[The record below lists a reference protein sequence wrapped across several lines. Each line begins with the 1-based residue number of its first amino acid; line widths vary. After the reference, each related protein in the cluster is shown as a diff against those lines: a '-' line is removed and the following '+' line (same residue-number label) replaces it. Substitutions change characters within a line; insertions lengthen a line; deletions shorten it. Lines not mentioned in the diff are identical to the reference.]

1 MENYTTRLIELNDR
15 IRDLE
20 DALRHQAN
28 VRSRRPTRMGS
39 KLYLVVPVLRLTG
52 RIPPKGV
59 IGIKTR
65 DEDTM
70 KKKR

>member
-1 MENYTTRLIELNDR
+1 
-15 IRDLE
+15 
-20 DALRHQAN
+20 
-28 VRSRRPTRMGS
+28 MGS